1 MQMFLLTG
9 ASKELKI
16 DVTTMLF
23 ENAIL
28 LPLLI
33 LYLLLFSR

>member
-9 ASKELKI
+9 ASKALKI
-16 DVTTMLF
+16 DVTTMLV

-28 LPLLI
+28 SPLLI
-33 LYLLLFSR
+33 LFLLLFSR

>member
-9 ASKELKI
+9 APTELKI
-16 DVTTMLF
+16 DVTTMLL
-23 ENAIL
+23 ENEIL

-33 LYLLLFSR
+33 LYLLFSC